1 MWRWLHPL
9 AEPRTSYRLARR
21 LILWLGLPALAL
33 LLVGTLWGM
42 LWAPADC
49 KQGDGFRIIYLHVPA
64 AFLSMGLYAGMALM
78 GAVALIWQHRFS
90 GYALAALGAVGAPM
104 TAVALLTGAIWG
116 KPMWGAWW
124 VWDARLTSEL
134 ILLFLYIGVLALYH
148 GYPDRS
154 QAGRAASILA
164 LVGVVNLPI
173 IHYSV
178 VWWNT
183 LHQGSSIKLF
193 SGESSIHA
201 SMLWP
206 LVLMAI
212 STKCWFVASLLNRA
226 RTEVI
231 EMEAGKEWV
240 RQLLPTGSTRSE
252 DQAG

>member
-183 LHQGSSIKLF
+183 LHQGATIAKI
-193 SGESSIHA
+193 GNPAIA
-201 SMLWP
+201 ADMLWP
-206 LVLMAI
+206 LLI
-212 STKCWFVASLLNRA
+212 NLLGFSLLCGALVSALFANEMLRREA
-226 RTEVI
+226 HRPWVKQVIREEVGG
-231 EMEAGKEWV
+231 E
-240 RQLLPTGSTRSE
+240 
-252 DQAG
+252 

>member
-21 LILWLGLPALAL
+21 LVLWLGLPALL
-33 LLVGTLWGM
+33 LVVVGTLWGM

-49 KQGDGFRIIYLHVPA
+49 KQGDGFRIIYLHVPS
-64 AFLSMGLYAGMALM
+64 AFLSMGLYAAMALM

-90 GYALAALGAVGAPM
+90 GYALAALGPVGAAM

-183 LHQGSSIKLF
+183 LHQGATIAKL
-193 SGESSIHA
+193 GTPAIA
-201 SMLWP
+201 ADMLWP
-206 LVLMAI
+206 LLI
-212 STKCWFVASLLNRA
+212 NLLGFGLLCGALVSALFANEMVRREA
-226 RTEVI
+226 HRPWVKQVI
-231 EMEAGKEWV
+231 REELGDE
-240 RQLLPTGSTRSE
+240 
-252 DQAG
+252 

>member
-49 KQGDGFRIIYLHVPA
+49 KQGDGFRIIYLHVPS

-183 LHQGSSIKLF
+183 LHQGATIAKI
-193 SGESSIHA
+193 GNPAIA
-201 SMLWP
+201 ADMLWP
-206 LVLMAI
+206 LLI
-212 STKCWFVASLLNRA
+212 NLLGFSLLCGALVSALFAN
-226 RTEVI
+226 
-231 EMEAGKEWV
+231 EMLRRESHRPWV
-240 RQLLPTGSTRSE
+240 RQVIRQE
-252 DQAG
+252 KADE

>member
-49 KQGDGFRIIYLHVPA
+49 KQGDGFRIIYLHVPS

-183 LHQGSSIKLF
+183 LHQGATIAKI
-193 SGESSIHA
+193 GNPAIA
-201 SMLWP
+201 ADMLWP
-206 LVLMAI
+206 LLI
-212 STKCWFVASLLNRA
+212 NLLGFSLLCGALVSALFAN
-226 RTEVI
+226 
-231 EMEAGKEWV
+231 EMLRREAHRPWV
-240 RQLLPTGSTRSE
+240 RQVIRKEKGDE
-252 DQAG
+252 

>member
-49 KQGDGFRIIYLHVPA
+49 KQGDGFRIIYLHVPS
-64 AFLSMGLYAGMALM
+64 AFLSMGLYAAMALM

-90 GYALAALGAVGAPM
+90 GYALAALGPVGAAM
-104 TAVALLTGAIWG
+104 TALALLTGAIWG

-183 LHQGSSIKLF
+183 LHQGATIAKL
-193 SGESSIHA
+193 GNPAIA
-201 SMLWP
+201 ADMLWP
-206 LVLMAI
+206 LLI
-212 STKCWFVASLLNRA
+212 NLLGFSLLCGALVSALFANEMLRREA
-226 RTEVI
+226 HRPWVKQVIREEVGG
-231 EMEAGKEWV
+231 E
-240 RQLLPTGSTRSE
+240 
-252 DQAG
+252 